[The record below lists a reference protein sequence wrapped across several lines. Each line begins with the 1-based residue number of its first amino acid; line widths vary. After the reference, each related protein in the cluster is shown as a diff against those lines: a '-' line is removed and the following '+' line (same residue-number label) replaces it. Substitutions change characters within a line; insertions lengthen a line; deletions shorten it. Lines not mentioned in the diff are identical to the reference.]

1 MYFSLG
7 GDTMREQ
14 DTLDNV
20 NAESEDWY
28 LGDNEPRLEGYLIS
42 TGNEELDMR
51 LGGGIPVPN
60 LLTIEGD
67 HGTGKSLLAQQ
78 ITYGAAKSGKRI
90 VYITTESGIRE
101 MVIQTKKLSLDFTD
115 EFLKGQ
121 IKILPVHMEGVRW
134 ARKVAKQLLHVLG
147 NYIALTKK
155 EYDILVIDSFSVLA
169 VYADTSVVLD
179 FLTRARTLVREG
191 KLIIL
196 TMHPNILP
204 NEIMIRIRAISD
216 SYIKLDFAVVGGK
229 LIKVMKIIKL
239 RGAEGIVD
247 PSIAFDV
254 DPAFGIKVVP
264 LALAKA

>member
-1 MYFSLG
+1 
-7 GDTMREQ
+7 MRKVSKDE
-14 DTLDNV
+14 LDF
-20 NAESEDWY
+20 ESMEM
-28 LGDNEPRLEGYLIS
+28 GKFEEEESSLEGYLLS

-78 ITYGAAKSGKRI
+78 ITYGAAKSGKRV
-90 VYITTESGIRE
+90 VYITTETGIKE

-121 IKILPVHMEGVRW
+121 IMILPIHMEGVRW
-134 ARKVAKQLLHVLG
+134 AKRVAKELLHVLG
-147 NYIALTKK
+147 NYMAYTK
-155 EYDILVIDSFSVLA
+155 ESYDMIVIDSFSVLA

-179 FLTRARTLVREG
+179 FLTRARTMVREG

-196 TMHPNILP
+196 TIHPNILP

-216 SYIKLDFAVVGGK
+216 SYIKLDFATFGGK
-229 LIKVMKIIKL
+229 LIKVMKVIKL
-239 RGAEGIVD
+239 RGAGGLVD
-247 PSIAFDV
+247 STIAFDV

-264 LALAKA
+264 LALARA